1 MIHAD
6 EMATVWVVR
15 AGPKDRL
22 VRTFLDEGEIGVA
35 FPQFPDGPD
44 VDRSKALKI
53 LGVGL
58 DDEPSKHQDAD
69 AALLLSFVRRI
80 RDADLALL
88 LDPVAG
94 GSAGVVATR
103 SDERPDVATGKA
115 VGGRR
120 DLGWR

>member
-35 FPQFPDGPD
+35 FPQFPDGHA
-44 VDRSKALKI
+44 VDRSKPLTI

-58 DDEPSKHQDAD
+58 DDEPPKHQEAD
-69 AALLLSFVRRI
+69 AALFLSFVRRI
-80 RDADLALL
+80 RVADIALL

-94 GSAGVVATR
+94 RFACGVG
-103 SDERPDVATGKA
+103 TGEI
-115 VGGRR
+115 GRA
-120 DLGWR
+120 